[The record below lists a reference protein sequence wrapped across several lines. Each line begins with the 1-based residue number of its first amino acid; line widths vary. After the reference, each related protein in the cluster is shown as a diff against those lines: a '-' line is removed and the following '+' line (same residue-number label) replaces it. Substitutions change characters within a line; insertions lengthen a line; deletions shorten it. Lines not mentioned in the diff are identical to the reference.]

1 MKIED
6 TKQFPKLSKV
16 LVKTLD
22 EDIFPAKDFPAT
34 NDVAKLNYH
43 YGQRS
48 VIQYLKHQYKIQNE
62 NILNNHGKT

>member
-16 LVKTLD
+16 LIKTLD
-22 EDIFPAKDFPAT
+22 AVFPSKDFPAT
-34 NDVAKLNYH
+34 DDVAKLNFH

-48 VIQYLKHQYKIQNE
+48 VIQYLQHQYKIQNE
-62 NILNNHGKT
+62 NILNQ

>member
-16 LVKTLD
+16 LIKTLD
-22 EDIFPAKDFPAT
+22 EVFPSKDFPAT
-34 NDVAKLNYH
+34 DDVAKLNFH

-48 VIQYLKHQYKIQNE
+48 VIQYLQHQYKIQNE
-62 NILNNHGKT
+62 NIQDNEEG

>member
-16 LVKTLD
+16 LIKTLD
-22 EDIFPAKDFPAT
+22 EVFPSKDFPAT
-34 NDVAKLNYH
+34 DDVAKLNFH

-48 VIQYLKHQYKIQNE
+48 VIQYLQHQYKIQNE
-62 NILNNHGKT
+62 NILNQ

>member
-16 LVKTLD
+16 LIKTLD
-22 EDIFPAKDFPAT
+22 EVFPSKDFPAT
-34 NDVAKLNYH
+34 DDVAKLNFH

-62 NILNNHGKT
+62 NILNQ

>member
-16 LVKTLD
+16 LITTLD
-22 EDIFPAKDFPAT
+22 EVFPSKDFPAT
-34 NDVAKLNYH
+34 DDVAKLNFH

-62 NILNNHGKT
+62 NILNQ

>member
-16 LVKTLD
+16 LIKTLD
-22 EDIFPAKDFPAT
+22 EVFPAKDFPAT
-34 NDVAKLNYH
+34 DDVAKLNFH

-62 NILNNHGKT
+62 NILN

>member
-16 LVKTLD
+16 LIKTLD
-22 EDIFPAKDFPAT
+22 EVFPSKDFPAT
-34 NDVAKLNYH
+34 DDVAKLNFH

-48 VIQYLKHQYKIQNE
+48 VIQYLQHQYKIQNE
-62 NILNNHGKT
+62 NILN